1 MRQLGSRLRLA
12 VSGFVTMPEW
22 STAEH
27 PQPDAS
33 FTRYLY
39 YQDGALLVYKPDKDS
54 QTADHVVGTP
64 DVPEPVLAA
73 AKAAVQ
79 KAYQDYKN
87 GGYDSGADL
96 DDWRVEYVAEDW
108 YRAYP
113 NGTLIAYNLNY
124 EYHAQ
129 KPNVTLAGGAHV
141 RRGRLVYA
149 GPPTA
154 HYLSLRKRSQ
164 YTFLKEWMLN
174 DGGPGLKVFDA
185 EMWLA
190 ATPGCLLTD
199 ARRRNCCTSF
209 TTAWAANS

>member
-1 MRQLGSRLRLA
+1 
-12 VSGFVTMPEW
+12 MPEW
-22 STAEH
+22 ATAEH
-27 PQPDAS
+27 PQPDAD

-39 YQDGALLVYKPDKDS
+39 YRDGELLVYKPDKDS

-73 AKAAVQ
+73 AKATVQ

-96 DDWRVEYVAEDW
+96 DNWRVEYVAEDW

-129 KPNVTLAGGAHV
+129 KPANVTLAGGAYV
-141 RRGRLVYA
+141 DEDGWLMPDY
-149 GPPTA
+149 PYC
-154 HYLSLRKRSQ
+154 HYL
-164 YTFLKEWMLN
+164 FLHRNGWTVHLP
-174 DGGPGLKVFDA
+174 GGMDA
-185 EMWLA
+185 Q
-190 ATPGCLLTD
+190 
-199 ARRRNCCTSF
+199 
-209 TTAWAANS
+209 